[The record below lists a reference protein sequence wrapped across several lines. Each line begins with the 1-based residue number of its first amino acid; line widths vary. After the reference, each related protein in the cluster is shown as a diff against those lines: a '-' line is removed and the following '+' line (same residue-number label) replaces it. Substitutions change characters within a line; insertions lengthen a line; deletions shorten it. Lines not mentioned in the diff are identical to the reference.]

1 MLSSSAQ
8 GAGGGDRDRAARA
21 SAGRPVG
28 VPPWLGIQVR
38 HLAALEAIA
47 DEGSFNKAAKRL
59 GYTQSA
65 ISQQVAALEK
75 IVGEQLVVRP
85 ERFKPVTP
93 TPAGEIMLAQARGI
107 LARLRA
113 AHGAL
118 QELREGAK
126 GVVRVGIFHGV
137 GSLVAGAIVQRFPL
151 GDPGVQL
158 RLVHAAADA
167 ELLAPLAR
175 GEIDL
180 AFVTL
185 PLEPGPLV
193 GEELLSEEFQ
203 LVLSPDDELARKPK
217 LALADL
223 DGRRIV
229 CLRRCRATTLA
240 LARLDAHGVRPDVVY
255 RSDDVGTLAGLVR
268 AGATAALLPALAVEE
283 AGDLVSRPFDPPQ
296 LLRRIGL
303 AWRREQPPG
312 GTAAEFV
319 ATVREALVEQ
329 GRRARAS

>member
-1 MLSSSAQ
+1 MLSSSAP

-21 SAGRPVG
+21 SAGRTAG

-38 HLAALEAIA
+38 HLAALEAVA

-107 LARLRA
+107 LARLRV
-113 AHGAL
+113 AHGEL
-118 QELREGAK
+118 QQLREGAT

-137 GSLVAGAIVQRFPL
+137 GNLVAGAIVQRFPL

-167 ELLAPLAR
+167 ELIAPLTR

-193 GEELLSEEFQ
+193 GEELLAEEFQ
-203 LVLSPDDELARKPK
+203 LVLSPSDELARKPK
-217 LALADL
+217 LAITDL

-229 CLRRCRATTLA
+229 CLRRCRATAMA
-240 LARLDAHGVRPDVVY
+240 LARVESHGVRPEIVY

-268 AGATAALLPALAVEE
+268 AGATAALLPALAAEE
-283 AGDLVSRPFDPPQ
+283 AGELVSRPFDPPQ
-296 LLRRIGL
+296 LLRRIGI
-303 AWRREQPPG
+303 AWRREQPPT
-312 GTAAEFV
+312 GTAFDFV
-319 ATVREALVEQ
+319 ATVREALVERS
-329 GRRARAS
+329 RRKRAS

>member
-8 GAGGGDRDRAARA
+8 GAGGGDRGRATRA
-21 SAGRPVG
+21 SAGRSSG

-38 HLAALEAIA
+38 HLAALEAVA

-107 LARLRA
+107 LARLRV
-113 AHGAL
+113 AHGEL
-118 QELREGAK
+118 HELREGAK

-137 GSLVAGAIVQRFPL
+137 GSLVAGAIVRRFPL

-158 RLVHAAADA
+158 RLVHAAADS

-203 LVLSPDDELARKPK
+203 LVLSPENELAHKQK

-240 LARLDAHGVRPDVVY
+240 LARLDAHAVRPDVVY

-283 AGDLVSRPFDPPQ
+283 AAGLVSRPFDPPQ
-296 LLRRIGL
+296 LVRRIGL
-303 AWRREQPPG
+303 AWRREQPPS
-312 GTAAEFV
+312 GTAADFV
-319 ATVREALVEQ
+319 ATVRDALIEQ
-329 GRRARAS
+329 GRSKRAS